1 MGGAILAGLL
11 KSGFDPA
18 NISVST
24 KTAASAEKHI
34 DELGV
39 HAFALE
45 NGADA
50 NAMAVAGADV
60 VLVGVKPAYVTEVLA
75 EIADAI
81 NDNALVI
88 SVAAGVTTASM
99 EAVLPEDV
107 GVVRAMPN
115 TPAIVGR
122 AVTGIAAGER
132 ATDWAVETT
141 VQLFE
146 TVGKTIVLEESRI
159 DALSTISGS
168 GPAYVFYLIE
178 QLTLAAKHHGFND
191 QDAALLVNE
200 TFLGASELLA
210 ASGKT
215 PEALRKQV
223 PDAIKQLPPE
233 EGEDDSGSSSSS
245 ATSSGSACSAVMP
258 SATCSGVPTSGK
270 PPWPA
275 AILVFSR
282 NGPASGAVSRSFA
295 IHLVGSQ

>member
-1 MGGAILAGLL
+1 MGGAILAGLM

-107 GVVRAMPN
+107 GVSPREA
-115 TPAIVGR
+115 
-122 AVTGIAAGER
+122 
-132 ATDWAVETT
+132 
-141 VQLFE
+141 
-146 TVGKTIVLEESRI
+146 SR
-159 DALSTISGS
+159 S
-168 GPAYVFYLIE
+168 
-178 QLTLAAKHHGFND
+178 
-191 QDAALLVNE
+191 
-200 TFLGASELLA
+200 LLA
-210 ASGKT
+210 AQPSKILRHASFGASGMAWSDIQAIASNPFVKLVAVADVDLNKVADVKAMF
-215 PEALRKQV
+215 PDVRVYQDWRQLLDREQGNLDSCNVSV
-223 PDAIKQLPPE
+223 PDHMHAPIAYSAMQL
-233 EGEDDSGSSSSS
+233 
-245 ATSSGSACSAVMP
+245 
-258 SATCSGVPTSGK
+258 GK
-270 PPWPA
+270 HVYCQKP
-275 AILVFSR
+275 LDRKSV
-282 NGPASGAVSRSFA
+282 V
-295 IHLVGSQ
+295 